1 MEEANGF
8 DVMEQLEDGNH
19 TDHHFHVVSSPNE
32 IQKLVEEADKKYQL
46 RTLAISRIKKDI
58 TQRKAD
64 KYQINLKL
72 MWFSKQEY
80 YIRRRTQ
87 EIMDLES
94 RLVKAEIHLP
104 KNVGPRRTGFSRL
117 PQEYETTPFRPDRK
131 RCQKMLIK
139 KEGVY
144 TYYLE
149 QVHDELL
156 SSKKSHG
163 ITPSST
169 KEVNNLVFVVDKF
182 LNIIS
187 YRSIYTLC
195 INLMISCIHNS
206 KMESMAQRIQHGNK
220 NRADE
225 MRIYNHM
232 RKVKETG
239 EMYTAPEP
247 NNHNSYPRERNS
259 KRDIDSQR
267 FIQHKINILLDEI
280 EEMKMDLKER
290 KPRFARLTAELK
302 HVRKSITCLKKEL
315 KRLYTKRSKAYYK
328 QDYELGVHFNNT
340 QKNLH
345 K

>member
-8 DVMEQLEDGNH
+8 DVMEQLEDGNNI
-19 TDHHFHVVSSPNE
+19 DHHFHVVSSPNE

-64 KYQINLKL
+64 EYQINLKL
-72 MWFSKQEY
+72 MWFSEQEY

-87 EIMDLES
+87 EIMDLE
-94 RLVKAEIHLP
+94 RGLVKPDIHLP
-104 KNVGPRRTGFSRL
+104 KNIGPRRTGFSRL
-117 PQEYETTPFRPDRK
+117 PQEYEAAPFRPDRK

-139 KEGVY
+139 KGGVY
-144 TYYLE
+144 THYLE
-149 QVHDELL
+149 QVHEELL

-163 ITPSST
+163 ITPSGT
-169 KEVNNLVFVVDKF
+169 QEVNDL
-182 LNIIS
+182 
-187 YRSIYTLC
+187 
-195 INLMISCIHNS
+195 
-206 KMESMAQRIQHGNK
+206 MESMAQRIQHGNK

-232 RKVKETG
+232 RKVKETR

-247 NNHNSYPRERNS
+247 NNHNSYLRERNS

-280 EEMKMDLKER
+280 EEMKMDLKEHKR
-290 KPRFARLTAELK
+290 RFTRLKAELK
-302 HVRKSITCLKKEL
+302 YVRKSITCLKKEL
-315 KRLYTKRSKAYYK
+315 KRLYTKRSKASYYK
-328 QDYELGVHFNNT
+328 HAYELGVHFSNT

-345 K
+345 E